1 MNPMLQ
7 SFLAS
12 LLRYALMLLVPYFV
26 KHGIFTESVAEKYVE
41 AAVAGLLALGWSWWK
56 IHGNRVKLLTAL
68 ALPDGATENDLNAH
82 MASGATAPSVLTPP
96 NVVPVSVPT
105 FQSTQPIQKTP

>member
-1 MNPMLQ
+1 MHVNLHLP
-7 SFLAS
+7 
-12 LLRYALMLLVPYFV
+12 R
-26 KHGIFTESVAEKYVE
+26 KIGGIGDQGDGRTRHQRRAGGVRPGPVVHVE

-96 NVVPVSVPT
+96 NTVPVSVPT
-105 FQSTQPIQKTP
+105 FQQPKPPTTAP